1 VAQVVQAVPE
11 APVVQVAPAR
21 SVLRPVGQMLA
32 IFGALLLC
40 FVFQFAAIGAL
51 KHNRDQAR
59 AYDELRG
66 LLANATAPVAAVDD
80 GGRLVPTGT
89 PIAILEIP
97 RLGVREVVG
106 EGTSSGAL
114 RSGPGHLRDSPM
126 PGQAGASVILG
137 RRAGYGG
144 PFARVDRL
152 VPGDRIT
159 VTTGQG
165 EHLYQVQGVRRAGD
179 PQRHTPAAGKGG
191 LTLVTADGPFFL
203 PSDVLRVDAKLTSDV
218 RPTSGVL
225 PEFAVPDQERVM
237 AGDAGAL
244 VPVAL
249 WALILAVAAFG
260 VVYLHQRI
268 GRWHAWV
275 TGVPLLGALGVTL
288 ADQTAALLPN
298 LI

>member
-1 VAQVVQAVPE
+1 MVA
-11 APVVQVAPAR
+11 AP
-21 SVLRPVGQMLA
+21 SVLRPIGQMLA
-32 IFGALLLC
+32 ILGALLLC
-40 FVFQFAAIGAL
+40 FVLQFAAIGTL
-51 KHNRDQAR
+51 KHDRDQSR

-66 LLANATAPVAAVDD
+66 LLANATAPVAAVGED
-80 GGRLVPTGT
+80 GRLTPTGT
-89 PIAILEIP
+89 PIAILAIP

-126 PGQAGASVILG
+126 PGQAGASVIFG

-144 PFARVDRL
+144 PFAQVDRL

-165 EHLYQVQGVRRAGD
+165 EHVYQVQGVRRAGEAY
-179 PQRHTPAAGKGG
+179 RHKPAAGKGG
-191 LTLVTADGPFFL
+191 LTLVTADGPYFV
-203 PSDVLRVDAKLTSDV
+203 PTDVLRVDAKLTSAV
-218 RPTSGVL
+218 QPTSGAL
-225 PEFAVPDQERVM
+225 PAFAVPDHERAM

-249 WALILAVAAFG
+249 WSLILAAAALA
-260 VVYLHQRI
+260 VVLLHQRV

-275 TGVPLLGALGVTL
+275 VGVPLLGALGVTL